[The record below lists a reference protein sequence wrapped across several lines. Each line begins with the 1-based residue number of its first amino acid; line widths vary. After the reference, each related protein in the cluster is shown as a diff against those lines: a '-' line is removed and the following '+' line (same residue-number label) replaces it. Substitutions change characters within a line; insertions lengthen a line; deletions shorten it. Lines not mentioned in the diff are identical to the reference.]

1 MRVHE
6 LLANVAYANREYDAE
21 NAQQSNRSHRFDVRH
36 KSNGYETE
44 EHVEQGKLSLDET
57 GFDIRFRCQSCR
69 LGFAYLIGHGLQFF
83 SFAGIASVW

>member
-1 MRVHE
+1 MRVHGLPAE
-6 LLANVAYANREYDAE
+6 VAYANREYDDE
-21 NAQQSNRSHRFDVRH
+21 TAQQNNRSHRTDVRH